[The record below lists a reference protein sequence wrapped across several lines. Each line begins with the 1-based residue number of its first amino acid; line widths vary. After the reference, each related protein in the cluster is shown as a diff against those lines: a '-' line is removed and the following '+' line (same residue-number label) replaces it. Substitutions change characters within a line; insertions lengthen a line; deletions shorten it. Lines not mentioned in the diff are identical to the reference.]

1 MGLYFCLCCA
11 GGIAG
16 WVYNRAVC
24 GGDGVPEDGADGE
37 ERLRVRE
44 GEDGHG
50 GGARRRR
57 RRGAPEGLLCD
68 VADGA
73 GDVAG
78 GARRRRTEGRRR
90 QRRQGRLEAHSV
102 VRRARGQ
109 GRSPAAPPSSPGK
122 SREYSPS
129 HSSLS
134 FCCMR
139 TCVLLSLSSFFV
151 FTRTCGWFSSLLWSG
166 FSVVGEIF
174 GSVRSFENQSCL
186 NKYLPIIKLISY
198 KSHK

>member
-24 GGDGVPEDGADGE
+24 GGDGVPEDGADRE

-78 GARRRRTEGRRR
+78 GARRRRTEGHRG

-122 SREYSPS
+122 SREYSVALVS
-129 HSSLS
+129 
-134 FCCMR
+134 
-139 TCVLLSLSSFFV
+139 VLLLHARVCSPFSFLVLRVHAHVWLIF
-151 FTRTCGWFSSLLWSG
+151 FS
-166 FSVVGEIF
+166 FM
-174 GSVRSFENQSCL
+174 VRILCAWRDLRFR
-186 NKYLPIIKLISY
+186 PLIW
-198 KSHK
+198 KSELFK